1 MATKRFRIIER
12 GAYGIDVQ
20 NSRDIPRAR
29 SWTSIMI
36 AMEEN
41 ELSRI
46 KGHFTFNYDD
56 QRTRCNSIFISVR
69 ATLRIRIDAVFGIVI
84 VSFI

>member
-20 NSRDIPRAR
+20 NSRNFSRAR

-41 ELSRI
+41 ESSRI
-46 KGHFTFNYDD
+46 K
-56 QRTRCNSIFISVR
+56 
-69 ATLRIRIDAVFGIVI
+69 AVFCI
-84 VSFI
+84 

>member
-1 MATKRFRIIER
+1 
-12 GAYGIDVQ
+12 
-20 NSRDIPRAR
+20 
-29 SWTSIMI
+29 MI

-69 ATLRIRIDAVFGIVI
+69 ATLRIRIDAVLGIVI